1 MRSARLTWKGAFHHV
16 MNRGINKLKVFQK
29 NNLKRKYIEM
39 MSEKSKKYGIRIFAY
54 CVMNNHFHICL
65 ENTSGNLSDFMKSLN
80 GHYGQYYRHITN
92 SKGYV
97 FEDRFKSTLI
107 QDENYLLIVIK
118 YILQNPV
125 RSLYVSDP
133 FDYQWSSINEYF
145 STENNTFVVCDLVE
159 EQYFSKKEFSK
170 SILSDYQ
177 KNLDEQLKNQV
188 KFCGDELLSF
198 RENLVDV
205 TKLSK
210 MNLIEKIQNNFEYEH
225 SIIFSEINI
234 RSHYGKKLRKKFLLR
249 LRDELGLT
257 YKEIQEI
264 DLFSDLSIDY
274 LRKIVY
280 FLQKET

>member
-1 MRSARLTWKGAFHHV
+1 MTWKGAFHHV
-16 MNRGINKLKVFQK
+16 MNRGLNKLKIFQK

-39 MSEKSKKYGIRIFAY
+39 MAEKSKKYGIRIFAY
-54 CVMNNHFHICL
+54 CIMNNHFHLCL
-65 ENTSGNLSDFMKSLN
+65 ENTSGRLSDFMKSLN
-80 GHYGQYYRHITN
+80 GHYGQYFRHKTN

-125 RSLYVSDP
+125 RSFYVSDP
-133 FDYQWSSINEYF
+133 FNYQWSSINDYF
-145 STENNTFVVCDLVE
+145 SVEKNTFIACDLVK
-159 EQYFSKKEFSK
+159 EQYFSKKEFSM

-177 KNLDEQLKNQV
+177 ENLSEQVINHV
-188 KFCGDELLSF
+188 NFCGDKVLSF
-198 RENLVDV
+198 KENFVDF

-210 MNLIEKIQNNFEYEH
+210 INLIETVQNNFEYEH
-225 SIIFSEINI
+225 SIVLSELNI
-234 RSHYGKKLRKKFLLR
+234 RSHNGKKLRKKFLFR

-264 DLFSDLSIDY
+264 DLFSDLSIGY
-274 LRKIVY
+274 MRKIVHL
-280 FLQKET
+280 LQREL

>member
-1 MRSARLTWKGAFHHV
+1 
-16 MNRGINKLKVFQK
+16 
-29 NNLKRKYIEM
+29 M

-80 GHYGQYYRHITN
+80 GHFGQYYRYITN

-125 RSLYVSDP
+125 RSLYLSDP

-145 STENNTFVVCDLVE
+145 SLDKNTFVVCDLIE
-159 EQYFSKKEFSK
+159 EQYLSKKEFSK

-177 KNLDEQLKNQV
+177 KNLGEQLINQV
-188 KFCGDELLSF
+188 KLSEDKVF
-198 RENLVDV
+198 SFKENFLDV
-205 TKLSK
+205 TKSRK
-210 MNLIEKIQNNFEYEH
+210 MNLIEKIQNNFEFEH
-225 SIIFSEINI
+225 SIRFSELNI
-234 RSHYGKKLRKKFLLR
+234 RSHYGKKLRRIFLLQ

-257 YKEIQEI
+257 YKEIQKI
-264 DLFSDLSIDY
+264 DLFSDLTSGY

-280 FLQKET
+280 LNQREK